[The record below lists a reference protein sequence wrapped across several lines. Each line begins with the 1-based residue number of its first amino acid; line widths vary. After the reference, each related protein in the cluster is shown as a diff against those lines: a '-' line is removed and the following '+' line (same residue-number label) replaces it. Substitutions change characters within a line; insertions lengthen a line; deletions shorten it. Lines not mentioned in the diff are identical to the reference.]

1 MSASE
6 LHVTNKKQYYQ
17 HMIQNPKRYTITAAL
32 PYTNGPIH
40 IGHLAGVYVPSDIYS
55 RYLRLQG
62 RDVLFVCGSD
72 EHGVAISMK
81 AKKEGITPQ
90 EVIDKYDGI
99 IRKSFIDFGISFDNY
114 SRTSAK
120 IHHDT
125 AQDFFKKLYEQGDF
139 IEQVTEQLY
148 DAKADQFLADRF
160 VTGTC
165 PKCGNEEAYGDQ
177 CEKCGSTLNATDL
190 INPKSTI
197 TGETPIMKSTKHW
210 FLPLDRYE
218 DFLKEWILVGHK
230 NDWKPNVYG
239 QVKSW
244 IDGGLEPRAVTRD
257 LDWGIDVPVPGAEGK
272 KLYVWFDAPI
282 GYISASKEWALREGK
297 EWEPYWKDQD
307 TKLVHFIGK
316 DNIVFHC
323 VIFPAMLKAEG
334 SYILP
339 DNVPANE
346 FLNLEGNKLST
357 SKNWAVWLH
366 EYLEEFPNQQDV
378 LRYAL
383 TSNAPE
389 TKDNDFTWKDFQA
402 RNNNELV
409 AIYGNFI
416 NRVVV
421 LTNKYYNGIVPAPI
435 PLTPEGGMTEFTEV
449 DLQTLAELKA
459 YPAVI
464 SSSIERYRFREALGE
479 LMNVARLGNKYLADE
494 EPWKMIKTDEARV
507 QTQMYVAL
515 QIAAAL
521 SSLCEPFLPFT
532 ATKLKRILNVKSSG
546 VEITWNTISE
556 TSDLLPVGHQIGE
569 AELLFAKIEDEEIQK
584 QIDKLEATKT
594 ANIAEN
600 KKAEPQKDA
609 IQFDDF
615 SKMDLRVGTILE
627 AEKMPK
633 ANKLLILKVDTGID
647 VRTIVSGIAES
658 FKPEDIIGK
667 KVTVLVNL
675 APRNLR
681 GVESQGMILMTT
693 NTDGKL
699 VFVNPDTDTV
709 ANGETIN

>member
-1 MSASE
+1 
-6 LHVTNKKQYYQ
+6 
-17 HMIQNPKRYTITAAL
+17 MIDNPKRYTITAAL

-40 IGHLAGVYVPSDIYS
+40 IGHLAGVYVPSDIYA

-62 RDVLFVCGSD
+62 KDVAFICGSD

-99 IRKSFIDFGISFDNY
+99 IRKSFEDFGISFDNY

-120 IHHDT
+120 IHHET
-125 AQDFFKKLYEQGDF
+125 ASAFFRKLYENGDF
-139 IEQVTEQLY
+139 IEETNEQLY

-160 VTGTC
+160 VVGTC

-197 TGETPIMKSTKHW
+197 TGETPILKSTKHW
-210 FLPLDRYE
+210 FLPLDRYD

-230 NDWKPNVYG
+230 NDWKTNVLG

-244 IDGGLEPRAVTRD
+244 LDDGLKPRAVTRD
-257 LDWGIDVPVPGAEGK
+257 LDWGIDVPVEGAEGK

-282 GYISASKEWALREGK
+282 GYISSTKEWAAKEGK
-297 EWEPYWKDQD
+297 EWEPYWKDAD

-323 VIFPAMLKAEG
+323 IIFPAMLKAEG
-334 SYILP
+334 SFILP

-366 EYLEEFPNQQDV
+366 EYLVDFPEKQDV

-383 TSNAPE
+383 TANAPE

-402 RNNNELV
+402 RNNNELA

-421 LTNKYYNGIVPAPI
+421 LTHKYYDGIVPQPN
-435 PLTPEGGMTEFTEV
+435 EFSEV
-449 DLQTLAELKA
+449 DEQTLAELKA

-464 SSSIERYRFREALGE
+464 ASSIERYRFREAQGE

-494 EPWKMIKTDEARV
+494 EPWKMIKTDPERV
-507 QTQMYVAL
+507 KTQMYVAL
-515 QIAAAL
+515 QIATAL
-521 SSLCEPFLPFT
+521 GILSEPFLPFT
-532 ATKLKRILNVKSSG
+532 ANKMVKMLQTESINWDNVSKSS
-546 VEITWNTISE
+546 
-556 TSDLLPVGHQIGE
+556 
-569 AELLFAKIEDEEIQK
+569 ELLKPGHKIGQGEILFAQIDDAEIQK

-594 ANIAEN
+594 ANKMEN
-600 KKAEPQKDA
+600 RTVEPQKETA
-609 IQFDDF
+609 TFEDF
-615 SKMDLRVGTILE
+615 SKLDIRVGTILE

-633 ANKLLILKVDTGID
+633 ANKLLVLKVDTGID
-647 VRTIVSGIAES
+647 VRTIVSGIAEHFS
-658 FKPEDIIGK
+658 PEEVIGK
-667 KVTVLVNL
+667 RVTVLVNL
-675 APRNLR
+675 APRALR
-681 GVESQGMILMTT
+681 GVESQGMILMT
-693 NTDGKL
+693 NNAEGKL
-699 VFVNPDTDTV
+699 VFVNPDADGV
-709 ANGETIN
+709 DNGALIS

>member
-1 MSASE
+1 
-6 LHVTNKKQYYQ
+6 
-17 HMIQNPKRYTITAAL
+17 MIQNPKRYTITAAL

-81 AKKEGITPQ
+81 AKKEGISPQ

-99 IRKSFIDFGISFDNY
+99 IRKSFVDFGISFDNY

-230 NDWKPNVYG
+230 SDWKPNVYG

-282 GYISASKEWALREGK
+282 GYISASKEWAAREGK

-357 SKNWAVWLH
+357 SKNWAVWLN
-366 EYLEEFPNQQDV
+366 EYLEEFPGQQDV

-421 LTNKYYNGIVPAPI
+421 LTNKYYNGIVPAPNE
-435 PLTPEGGMTEFTEV
+435 LSEV
-449 DLQTLAELKA
+449 DEATLTELKA

-464 SSSIERYRFREALGE
+464 SSSVERYRFREALGE

-556 TSDLLPVGHQIGE
+556 TSDLLPAGHQIGE

-600 KKAEPQKDA
+600 ATPIAIGAQKEA

-615 SKMDLRVGTILE
+615 AKMDIRVGTILE

-658 FKPEDIIGK
+658 FKPEDIVGK
-667 KVTVLVNL
+667 RVTVLVNL

-693 NTDGKL
+693 NADGKL
-699 VFVNPDTDTV
+699 VFVNPDTDGV
-709 ANGETIN
+709 GNGETIN

>member
-1 MSASE
+1 
-6 LHVTNKKQYYQ
+6 
-17 HMIQNPKRYTITAAL
+17 MIQNPKRYTITAAL

-55 RYLRLQG
+55 RYLRLQDK
-62 RDVLFVCGSD
+62 DVLFVCGSD

-81 AKKEGITPQ
+81 AKKEGVTPQ
-90 EVIDKYDGI
+90 EIIDKYDGI
-99 IRKSFIDFGISFDNY
+99 IRQSFIDFGISFDNY

-120 IHHDT
+120 IHHET
-125 AQDFFKKLYEQGDF
+125 ASEFFKKLYDNGDF

-148 DAKADQFLADRF
+148 DAKANQFLADRF

-165 PKCGNEEAYGDQ
+165 PKCGHEEAYGDQ

-197 TGETPIMKSTKHW
+197 TGEIPVLKSTKHW
-210 FLPLDRYE
+210 FLPLDRY
-218 DFLKEWILVGHK
+218 DAFLREWILVGHK

-244 IDGGLEPRAVTRD
+244 IDSGLEPRAVTRD
-257 LDWGIDVPVPGAEGK
+257 LDWGIDVPVEGAEGK

-282 GYISASKEWALREGK
+282 GYISASKEWAAREGK
-297 EWEPYWKDQD
+297 DWEPYWKNED

-323 VIFPAMLKAEG
+323 IIFPAMLKAEG

-346 FLNLEGNKLST
+346 FLNLEGDKLST

-366 EYLEEFPNQQDV
+366 EYLLDFPNQQDV

-409 AIYGNFI
+409 AIFGNFI

-421 LTNKYYNGIVPAPI
+421 LTNKFYNGIVPNPSEFLDIDNAT
-435 PLTPEGGMTEFTEV
+435 LT
-449 DLQTLAELKA
+449 ELKA

-464 SSSIERYRFREALGE
+464 SSSVERYRFREALGE

-494 EPWKMIKTDEARV
+494 EPWKVIKDNPERV

-532 ATKLKRILNVKSSG
+532 AAKLSRILKIETKIDWKTVSQ
-546 VEITWNTISE
+546 TSE
-556 TSDLLPVGHQIGE
+556 LIPSGHQIGE

-584 QIDKLEATKT
+584 QIDKLEATKA
-594 ANIAEN
+594 ANKEEIASSL
-600 KKAEPQKDA
+600 AMTEPQKET
-609 IQFDDF
+609 IQYDDF
-615 SKMDLRVGTILE
+615 AKIDLRVGTILE

-633 ANKLLILKVDTGID
+633 ANKLLILKIDTGID

-658 FKPEDIIGK
+658 FSPEEIIGK
-667 KVTVLVNL
+667 RVTVLVNL

-681 GVESQGMILMTT
+681 GVDSEGMILMTT
-693 NTDGKL
+693 NAEGKL
-699 VFVNPDTDTV
+699 VFVNPDSDGV

>member
-1 MSASE
+1 
-6 LHVTNKKQYYQ
+6 
-17 HMIQNPKRYTITAAL
+17 MIQNPKRYTITAAL

-99 IRKSFIDFGISFDNY
+99 IRKSFSDFGISFDNY

-125 AQDFFKKLYEQGDF
+125 ASEFFRKLYEQGDF
-139 IEQVTEQLY
+139 IEEVTEQLY

-160 VTGTC
+160 VVGTC

-257 LDWGIDVPVPGAEGK
+257 LDWGIDVPVEGAEGK

-282 GYISASKEWALREGK
+282 GYISSTKEWAFREGK
-297 EWEPYWKDQD
+297 DWEPYWKDQD

-323 VIFPAMLKAEG
+323 IIFPAMLKAEG

-366 EYLEEFPNQQDV
+366 EYLIEFPNQQDV

-421 LTNKYYNGIVPAPI
+421 LTNKYYNGIVPP
-435 PLTPEGGMTEFTEV
+435 PNVLSEV
-449 DLQTLAELKA
+449 DEATLTELKA

-464 SSSIERYRFREALGE
+464 SSSLERYRFREALSE

-494 EPWKMIKTDEARV
+494 EPWKVIKDNPERV

-532 ATKLKRILNVKSSG
+532 AAKLKRILNVTSSA
-546 VEITWNTISE
+546 VEIGWNIIAQ
-556 TSDLLPVGHQIGE
+556 TSDLIPADHQIGE

-594 ANIAEN
+594 ANKAEN
-600 KKAEPQKDA
+600 KVVEPQKEE
-609 IQFDDF
+609 IQFEDF
-615 SKMDLRVGTILE
+615 AKMDIRTGTILE

-633 ANKLLILKVDTGID
+633 ANKLLILKIDTGID

-693 NTDGKL
+693 NAEGKL
-699 VFVNPDTDTV
+699 VFVNPDADGV

>member
-1 MSASE
+1 
-6 LHVTNKKQYYQ
+6 
-17 HMIQNPKRYTITAAL
+17 MIQEPKRYTITAAL

-40 IGHLAGVYVPSDIYS
+40 IGHLAGVYVPADIYA
-55 RYLRLQG
+55 RFLRLQG
-62 RDVLFVCGSD
+62 KDVAFICGSD

-90 EVIDKYDGI
+90 QVIDKYNGI
-99 IRKSFIDFGISFDNY
+99 IKQSFMDFGISLDNY
-114 SRTSAK
+114 SRTSSS
-120 IHHDT
+120 IHHQT
-125 AQDFFKKLYEQGDF
+125 ASEFFKKLYNEGKF
-139 IEQVTEQLY
+139 IEEVTEQLY
-148 DAKADQFLADRF
+148 DEKADQFLADRF

-165 PKCGNEEAYGDQ
+165 PKCANEEAYGDQ
-177 CEKCGSTLNATDL
+177 CEKCGTSLNATDL

-197 TGETPIMKSTKHW
+197 TGTKPILKSTKHW
-210 FLPLDRYE
+210 FLPLDQY
-218 DFLKEWILVGHK
+218 DTFLREWILEGHK

-244 IDGGLEPRAVTRD
+244 LEDGLKPRAVTRD
-257 LDWGIDVPVPGAEGK
+257 LDWGIPVPVEGAEGK
-272 KLYVWFDAPI
+272 VLYVWFDAPI
-282 GYISASKEWALREGK
+282 GYISSTKEWAQREGK
-297 EWEPYWKDQD
+297 DWEPYWKSDD

-366 EYLEEFPNQQDV
+366 EYLEDFPGKQDV

-409 AIYGNFI
+409 AIFGNFI

-421 LTNKYYNGIVPAPI
+421 LTNKYYEGVVPHPNEFSDVDIAT
-435 PLTPEGGMTEFTEV
+435 LT
-449 DLQTLAELKA
+449 ELRA
-459 YPAVI
+459 YPSVI
-464 SSSIERYRFREALGE
+464 ESSVERYRFREALSE
-479 LMNVARLGNKYLADE
+479 MMNVARLGNKYLADE
-494 EPWKMIKTDEARV
+494 EPWKLIKENPERV
-507 QTQMYVAL
+507 KTQMYVAL

-521 SSLCEPFLPFT
+521 STLAEPFLPFT
-532 ATKLKRILNVKSSG
+532 ANKLKSILKIDTPIQWS
-546 VEITWNTISE
+546 TIAE
-556 TSDLLPVGHQIGE
+556 DKVLLPVGHTIGQ
-569 AELLFAKIEDEEIQK
+569 AELLFAKIEDEEVQK
-584 QIDKLEATKT
+584 QLDRLEAS
-594 ANIAEN
+594 
-600 KKAEPQKDA
+600 KKANAAAAKVVEPQKDTA
-609 IQFDDF
+609 TYEDF
-615 SKMDLRVGTILE
+615 AKLDLRVGTIVE

-633 ANKLLILKVDTGID
+633 ANKLLVLKVDTGMD
-647 VRTIVSGIAES
+647 VRTIVSGIAEH

-667 KVTVLVNL
+667 RVTVLANL
-675 APRNLR
+675 APRALR
-681 GVESQGMILMTT
+681 GVESQGMILMTEDK
-693 NTDGKL
+693 DGKL
-699 VFVNPDTDTV
+699 VFVNPDEQNV
-709 ANGETIN
+709 KNGATIN

>member
-1 MSASE
+1 MTT
-6 LHVTNKKQYYQ
+6 V
-17 HMIQNPKRYTITAAL
+17 PKRYTVTAAL

-40 IGHLAGVYVPSDIYS
+40 IGHLAGVYVPADIYA
-55 RYLRLQG
+55 RYLRLQNN
-62 RDVLFVCGSD
+62 DVAFMCGSD

-90 EVIDKYDGI
+90 EVIDKYDGM

-120 IHHDT
+120 IHHET
-125 AQDFFKKLYEQGDF
+125 AADFFRKLYDNGDF
-139 IEQVTEQLY
+139 IEEETAQLY
-148 DAKADQFLADRF
+148 DAKANQFLADRF
-160 VTGTC
+160 VVGTC

-177 CEKCGSTLNATDL
+177 CERCGSTLNATDL

-197 TGETPIMKSTKHW
+197 TGETPVLKNTKHW

-218 DFLKEWILVGHK
+218 SFLKKWILEDHK
-230 NDWKPNVYG
+230 SDWKPNVYG

-257 LDWGIDVPVPGAEGK
+257 LDWGIDVPVEGAVGK

-282 GYISASKEWALREGK
+282 GYISATKEWAAREGK
-297 EWEPYWKDQD
+297 NWEDYWKKGD

-323 VIFPAMLKAEG
+323 IIFPAMLKAEG

-366 EYLEEFPNQQDV
+366 EYLEAFSNQQDV
-378 LRYAL
+378 LRYVL
-383 TSNAPE
+383 TANAPE

-402 RNNNELV
+402 RNNNELA
-409 AIYGNFI
+409 AIFGNFI

-421 LTNKYYNGIVPAPI
+421 LTHKYYNGLVPEPNQFND
-435 PLTPEGGMTEFTEV
+435 L
-449 DLQTLAELKA
+449 DLQTLTDLKA
-459 YPAVI
+459 FPSSI
-464 SSSIERYRFREALGE
+464 SDSIERYRFREAQGI

-494 EPWKMIKTDEARV
+494 EPWKIFKTNPERV

-515 QIAAAL
+515 QIASAL
-521 SSLCEPFLPFT
+521 AILCEPFLPFT
-532 ATKLKRILNVKSSG
+532 AKKLIKILDIDAHN
-546 VEITWNTISE
+546 WHLNTAGNTTE
-556 TSDLLPVGHQIGE
+556 HWFLLQAGHQIGE
-569 AELLFAKIEDEEIQK
+569 AEILFPQIEDAQIQQ
-584 QIDKLEATKT
+584 QIDKLEATKL
-594 ANIAEN
+594 ANKEAVTTQIDTQKELIAFE
-600 KKAEPQKDA
+600 
-609 IQFDDF
+609 DF
-615 SKMDLRVGTILE
+615 AKTDIRVGTILE
-627 AEKMPK
+627 AQKMPK
-633 ANKLLILKVDTGID
+633 ANKLLVLKIDTGID

-658 FKPEDIIGK
+658 FTPEEIIGK

-693 NTDGKL
+693 NTKGKL
-699 VFVNPDTDTV
+699 AFVNPEGDGI
-709 ANGETIN
+709 ANGAVIC

>member
-1 MSASE
+1 MLE
-6 LHVTNKKQYYQ
+6 
-17 HMIQNPKRYTITAAL
+17 NPKRYTITAAL

-40 IGHLAGVYVPSDIYS
+40 IGHLAGVYVPSDIYA

-62 RDVLFVCGSD
+62 KDVAFICGSD

-99 IRKSFIDFGISFDNY
+99 IRKSFEDFGISFDNY

-125 AQDFFKKLYEQGDF
+125 AQEFFRKLYDNNDF
-139 IEQVTEQLY
+139 IEEVTEQLY
-148 DAKADQFLADRF
+148 DAKAEQFLADRF

-165 PKCGNEEAYGDQ
+165 PKCDNPEAYGDQ

-197 TGETPIMKSTKHW
+197 TGETPIIKETKHW
-210 FLPLDRYE
+210 FLPLDRYQ
-218 DFLKEWILVGHK
+218 DFLQKWILEDHAK
-230 NDWKPNVYG
+230 DWKTNVLG

-244 IDGGLEPRAVTRD
+244 LDDGLKPRAVTRD
-257 LDWGIDVPVPGAEGK
+257 LDWGIDVPVDGAEGK

-282 GYISASKEWALREGK
+282 GYISSTKEWAAREGK
-297 EWEPYWKDQD
+297 NWEDYWKKDD

-323 VIFPAMLKAEG
+323 IIFPAMLKAEG

-366 EYLEEFPNQQDV
+366 EYLIDFPEKQDV

-402 RNNNELV
+402 RNNNELAAV
-409 AIYGNFI
+409 FGNFI

-421 LTNKYYNGIVPAPI
+421 LTNKYYNGIVP
-435 PLTPEGGMTEFTEV
+435 TPNEFTEV
-449 DLQTLAELKA
+449 DEQTLAELKA

-464 SSSIERYRFREALGE
+464 SSSIERYRFREAQGE

-494 EPWKMIKTDEARV
+494 EPWKMVKTNPERV

-521 SSLCEPFLPFT
+521 QILCEPFLPFT
-532 ATKLKRILNVKSSG
+532 SGKLVQMLNVKTLRCNVS
-546 VEITWNTISE
+546 
-556 TSDLLPVGHQIGE
+556 TSWDDVASKTDLLPAGHKIGQ
-569 AELLFAKIEDEEIQK
+569 AEILFSQIEDAEIQK
-584 QIDKLEATKT
+584 QIDKLEATKV
-594 ANIAEN
+594 ANKAEN
-600 KKAEPQKDA
+600 AVIEPQKETA
-609 IQFDDF
+609 TFEDF
-615 SKMDLRVGTILE
+615 SKLDLRVGTILE

-633 ANKLLILKVDTGID
+633 ANKLLVLKVDTGID
-647 VRTIVSGIAES
+647 VRTIVSGIAEHFS
-658 FKPEDIIGK
+658 PEEVIGK
-667 KVTVLVNL
+667 RVTVLVNL
-675 APRNLR
+675 APRALR
-681 GVESQGMILMTT
+681 GVESQGMILMTN
-693 NTDGKL
+693 NTEGKL
-699 VFVNPDTDTV
+699 VFVNPDADGV
-709 ANGETIN
+709 KNGALIS

>member
-1 MSASE
+1 M
-6 LHVTNKKQYYQ
+6 L
-17 HMIQNPKRYTITAAL
+17 QNPKRFTITAAL

-62 RDVLFVCGSD
+62 KDVLFVCGSD

-81 AKKEGITPQ
+81 AKKEGVSPQ
-90 EVIDKYDGI
+90 EIIDKYDTI

-120 IHHDT
+120 IHHET
-125 AQDFFKKLYEQGDF
+125 ASAFFKKLYDDRKFVE
-139 IEQVTEQLY
+139 EVTEQLY
-148 DAKADQFLADRF
+148 DAKANQFLADRF
-160 VTGTC
+160 VVGTC
-165 PKCGNEEAYGDQ
+165 PKCSNEEAYGDQ

-197 TGETPIMKSTKHW
+197 TGETPILKATKHW
-210 FLPLDRYE
+210 FLPLNQYDE
-218 DFLKEWILVGHK
+218 FLKEWILVGHK

-257 LDWGIDVPVPGAEGK
+257 LDWGIDVPVSGAEGK

-282 GYISASKEWALREGK
+282 GYISSSKEWALREGK
-297 EWEPYWKDQD
+297 DWEPYWKSAE

-409 AIYGNFI
+409 AIFGNFI

-421 LTNKYYNGIVPAPI
+421 LTNKYYEGNI
-435 PLTPEGGMTEFTEV
+435 PNPNAFSDVDEATLT
-449 DLQTLAELKA
+449 ELKA
-459 YPAVI
+459 YPSVI

-494 EPWKMIKTDEARV
+494 EPWKVIKDNPERV

-532 ATKLKRILNVKSSG
+532 AAKLSKILKIENKIDWKTV
-546 VEITWNTISE
+546 SE
-556 TSDLLPVGHQIGE
+556 TSELISVGHKISE
-569 AELLFAKIEDEEIQK
+569 AELLFSKIEDEEIQK
-584 QIDKLEATKT
+584 QIDKLEATKM
-594 ANIAEN
+594 ANTAEN
-600 KKAEPQKDA
+600 KMTEPQKET
-609 IQFDDF
+609 IQYDDF

-633 ANKLLILKVDTGID
+633 ANKLLVLKIDTGID
-647 VRTIVSGIAES
+647 IRTIVSGIAES
-658 FKPEDIIGK
+658 FSPEEIIGK

-681 GVESQGMILMTT
+681 GVESEGMILMAT
-693 NTDGKL
+693 NAEGKL
-699 VFVNPDTDTV
+699 VFVNPDAEGV

>member
-1 MSASE
+1 
-6 LHVTNKKQYYQ
+6 
-17 HMIQNPKRYTITAAL
+17 
-32 PYTNGPIH
+32 
-40 IGHLAGVYVPSDIYS
+40 
-55 RYLRLQG
+55 
-62 RDVLFVCGSD
+62 
-72 EHGVAISMK
+72 
-81 AKKEGITPQ
+81 
-90 EVIDKYDGI
+90 
-99 IRKSFIDFGISFDNY
+99 
-114 SRTSAK
+114 
-120 IHHDT
+120 
-125 AQDFFKKLYEQGDF
+125 
-139 IEQVTEQLY
+139 
-148 DAKADQFLADRF
+148 
-160 VTGTC
+160 
-165 PKCGNEEAYGDQ
+165 
-177 CEKCGSTLNATDL
+177 
-190 INPKSTI
+190 
-197 TGETPIMKSTKHW
+197 MKSTKHW

-257 LDWGIDVPVPGAEGK
+257 LDWGIDVPVEGAEGK

-282 GYISASKEWALREGK
+282 GYISSTKEWALREGK
-297 EWEPYWKDQD
+297 DWEPYWKDKD

-323 VIFPAMLKAEG
+323 IIFPAMLKAEG

-421 LTNKYYNGIVPAPI
+421 LTNKYYNGIVPQPNV
-435 PLTPEGGMTEFTEV
+435 LSEV
-449 DLQTLAELKA
+449 DEQTLAELKA

-464 SSSIERYRFREALGE
+464 SSSLERYRFREALSE

-494 EPWKMIKTDEARV
+494 EPWKVIKDNPERV

-532 ATKLKRILNVKSSG
+532 AKKLSRILKIESILN
-546 VEITWNTISE
+546 WNTIAQ
-556 TSDLLPVGHQIGE
+556 TSDLILAGHQIGE

-594 ANIAEN
+594 ANKAEN
-600 KKAEPQKDA
+600 KIAEPQKEE
-609 IQFDDF
+609 IQFEDF
-615 SKMDLRVGTILE
+615 AKMDIRTGTILE

-633 ANKLLILKVDTGID
+633 ANKLLILKIDTGID

-667 KVTVLVNL
+667 KVAVLVNL

-693 NTDGKL
+693 NAEGKL
-699 VFVNPDTDTV
+699 VFVNPDTDGV

>member
-1 MSASE
+1 
-6 LHVTNKKQYYQ
+6 
-17 HMIQNPKRYTITAAL
+17 MIENPKRYTITAAL

-40 IGHLAGVYVPSDIYS
+40 IGHLAGVYVPSDIYA

-62 RDVLFVCGSD
+62 KDVAFICGSD

-99 IRKSFIDFGISFDNY
+99 IRKSFVDFGISFDNY

-125 AQDFFKKLYEQGDF
+125 AQEFFRKLYDNGDF
-139 IEQVTEQLY
+139 IEEETEQLY

-165 PKCGNEEAYGDQ
+165 PKCANPEAYGDQ

-197 TGETPIMKSTKHW
+197 TGETPTLKSTKHW
-210 FLPLDRYE
+210 FLPLDRYQ
-218 DFLKEWILVGHK
+218 DFLEKWILKDHAK
-230 NDWKPNVYG
+230 DWKTNVLG

-244 IDGGLEPRAVTRD
+244 LDDGLKPRAVTRD
-257 LDWGIDVPVPGAEGK
+257 LDWGIDVPIEGAVGK

-282 GYISASKEWALREGK
+282 GYISSTKEWAAREGK
-297 EWEPYWKDQD
+297 NWEDYWKKED

-323 VIFPAMLKAEG
+323 IIFPAMLKAEG
-334 SYILP
+334 SYIMP
-339 DNVPANE
+339 ENVPANE

-366 EYLEEFPNQQDV
+366 EYLIDFPEKQDV
-378 LRYAL
+378 LRYTL
-383 TSNAPE
+383 TANAPE

-402 RNNNELV
+402 RNNNELA

-421 LTNKYYNGIVPAPI
+421 LTHKYYNGIVPEPN
-435 PLTPEGGMTEFTEV
+435 EFSEV
-449 DLQTLAELKA
+449 DEKTLAELKA

-464 SSSIERYRFREALGE
+464 SSSVERYRFREAQGE

-494 EPWKMIKTDEARV
+494 EPWKMIKTNPERV

-521 SSLCEPFLPFT
+521 AILSEPFLPFT
-532 ATKLKRILNVKSSG
+532 AKKLKNILVIPTKEESQNEWEKISAGKFMISSQHQINTAEILFAQIEDA
-546 VEITWNTISE
+546 EIT
-556 TSDLLPVGHQIGE
+556 
-569 AELLFAKIEDEEIQK
+569 K
-584 QIDKLEATKT
+584 QIEKLEATKT
-594 ANIAEN
+594 ANAMEN
-600 KKAEPQKDA
+600 KIVEPQKESST
-609 IQFDDF
+609 FDDF
-615 SKMDLRVGTILE
+615 SKLDLRVGTILE

-633 ANKLLILKVDTGID
+633 ANKLLVLKVDTGID
-647 VRTIVSGIAES
+647 VRTIVSGIAEHFS
-658 FKPEDIIGK
+658 PEEVIGK
-667 KVTVLVNL
+667 RVTVLVNL
-675 APRNLR
+675 APRVLR
-681 GVESQGMILMTT
+681 GVDSQGMILMTNDT
-693 NTDGKL
+693 SGKL
-699 VFVNPDTDTV
+699 VFVNPDADGV
-709 ANGETIN
+709 ENGAMIS